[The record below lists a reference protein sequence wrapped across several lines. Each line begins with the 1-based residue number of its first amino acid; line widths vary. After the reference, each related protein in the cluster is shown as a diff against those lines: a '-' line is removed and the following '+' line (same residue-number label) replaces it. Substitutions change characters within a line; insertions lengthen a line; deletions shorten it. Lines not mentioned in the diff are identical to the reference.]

1 MKYYLLL
8 GMDITKQNGQD
19 RFSQKKK
26 KKTDGIA
33 CFSFLFY
40 KGERMRNMLIKKK
53 KEVVYCLFNK

>member
-26 KKTDGIA
+26 QTELPVFHFA
-33 CFSFLFY
+33 F
-40 KGERMRNMLIKKK
+40 R
-53 KEVVYCLFNK
+53 EVSG